1 MSSIRIGEPRFYG
14 SRQRLVWGGLYALIG
29 LPTGVS
35 VAMTLV
41 LFWYAAT
48 GVLIGPLVWPAGIL
62 VALMSILL
70 VFYFPISAGNL
81 YVERLA
87 GKYPMRDVVDG
98 PPDLVQVIL
107 TPTTLSEQDRLL
119 DDADDHGWLEL
130 LPNELRFR
138 GDHSEIDLSF
148 DDVVALGM
156 SSVGWRGMWLMG
168 HRLTLELR
176 GLVDGFQRVELASRK
191 GLDLRTS
198 HRASREL
205 VRRFR
210 ETAARAGW
218 RVT

>member
-14 SRQRLVWGGLYALIG
+14 SRQRLVWGGLYGLIG

-35 VAMTLV
+35 LAMTLV

-48 GVLIGPLVWPAGIL
+48 GVLIGPLVWRVGIF
-62 VALMSILL
+62 VALISILL
-70 VFYFPISAGNL
+70 VFYFPISAGNS

-87 GKYPMRDVVDG
+87 RKYPMKDVVNG
-98 PPDLVQVIL
+98 PPALVQVIL
-107 TPTTLSEQDRLL
+107 TPTTLSERDQLL

-130 LPNELRFR
+130 LPAELRFR
-138 GDHSEIDLSF
+138 GDHTEIDLSF
-148 DDVVALGM
+148 EDVVALRL

-168 HRLTLELR
+168 HRLTLELQDPI
-176 GLVDGFQRVELASRK
+176 DGFRRVELASRK
-191 GLDLRTS
+191 GVDLRTS

-210 ETAARAGW
+210 KTAARAGW